1 MLHKELKMEENN
13 KNTQSPEEPI
23 IQLNFDEE
31 TKKSHFWLFLSI
43 LIILII
49 VIFGVGYYFLNH
61 KNSQSAIQSL
71 QNTLGITQETTST
84 EYAKEEEI
92 RRLQE
97 ALMQKEKELLNLAQS
112 VEGLNISVQ
121 EIQQTNTTNLR
132 YTIKPK
138 KQIIAECFSMQI
150 GKWDIP
156 QGCLL
161 SLATKIGNELEKDKK
176 VVAFEIQGI
185 VDNNPYKGLSP
196 ELKQEGLASFR
207 AWNAI
212 REINK
217 KIPNATA
224 FEGPSLQLKDKRGY
238 RIKAYFVE

>member
-1 MLHKELKMEENN
+1 MEENN

-43 LIILII
+43 LITLII

-97 ALMQKEKELLNLAQS
+97 VAASNSDTPSRSANNVDLLKR
-112 VEGLNISVQ
+112 ISQ
-121 EIQQTNTTNLR
+121 
-132 YTIKPK
+132 
-138 KQIIAECFSMQI
+138 
-150 GKWDIP
+150 
-156 QGCLL
+156 
-161 SLATKIGNELEKDKK
+161 LEK
-176 VVAFEIQGI
+176 VVYG
-185 VDNNPYKGLSP
+185 NN
-196 ELKQEGLASFR
+196 E
-207 AWNAI
+207 
-212 REINK
+212 
-217 KIPNATA
+217 
-224 FEGPSLQLKDKRGY
+224 
-238 RIKAYFVE
+238 